1 MILYLQSHPF
11 WCSFHYACCKE
22 TIELKEA
29 EAEAAI
35 NWVEAEANDYE
46 TVEAEAEAEAVDF

>member
-1 MILYLQSHPF
+1 MD
-11 WCSFHYACCKE
+11 
-22 TIELKEA
+22 LKEA